1 MDVIKGLPKVHRK
14 FVILT
19 VVDRIYAHFIALGHL
34 YTAASV
40 ARVFFEG
47 IVCLHGFPTFI
58 VNDRDPV
65 FTSNMW
71 HDLFK
76 QAGVKFLLSTAFN
89 TQMDGQS
96 EVVNKVIATLATA
109 ARSPQLLPAGG
120 SSPGRGP
127 PIQLRNRGR
136 ITSPITYKE
145 KLIMEHHKLKV
156 IVYINISYINSRIY
170 EKGYLPTNTSTRN
183 LEVGPT

>member
-96 EVVNKVIATLATA
+96 EVVTQGDRHARHRCPLATTPP
-109 ARSPQLLPAGG
+109 R
-120 SSPGRGP
+120 RGFKP
-127 PIQLRNRGR
+127 RPR
-136 ITSPITYKE
+136 P
-145 KLIMEHHKLKV
+145 
-156 IVYINISYINSRIY
+156 SYSVAQSR
-170 EKGYLPTNTSTRN
+170 
-183 LEVGPT
+183 